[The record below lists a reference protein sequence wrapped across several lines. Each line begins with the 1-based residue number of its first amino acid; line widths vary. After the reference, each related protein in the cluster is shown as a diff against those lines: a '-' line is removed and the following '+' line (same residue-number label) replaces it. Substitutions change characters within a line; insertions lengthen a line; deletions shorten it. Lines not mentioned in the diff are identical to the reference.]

1 MTCGKCE
8 SMAKIINTK
17 TGEVIYSNEYGTVCQ
32 AVSIFFERYSKTG
45 IYIGTIV
52 YEHLSELIETMTGDS
67 ITPFNNVGEM
77 IKHIPDILTA
87 TEETAIIQLIEPCLF
102 FVLPYDYED
111 NIDGWNKIL
120 QTIYPEYSVIDD

>member
-1 MTCGKCE
+1 MT
-8 SMAKIINTK
+8 KIINTT

-32 AVSIFFERYSKTG
+32 TVSIFFERYSKTG
-45 IYIGTIV
+45 VYIGTIV
-52 YEHLSELIETMTGDS
+52 YEHLSELIETMTGDA

-87 TEETAIIQLIEPCLF
+87 TEETAIIQLIELNQF

-111 NIDGWNKIL
+111 DVNGWNKIL
-120 QTIYPEYSVIDD
+120 QTVFPEYSVIDE